1 LWVQSQSCRLNDYF
15 QRDHSLPSQTLA
27 TKFTTWLILWKEG
40 TRNNQS
46 CIAHH
51 QPKTE

>member
-1 LWVQSQSCRLNDYF
+1 LNDCF
-15 QRDHSLPSQTLA
+15 QWNHPLPSQTLA
-27 TKFTTWLILWKEG
+27 TKFTTRLILWKEG

-46 CIAHH
+46 CIAYH